1 MSTLAIACQIIVA
14 LGIFNVWLVRRDRPT
29 PYRPEGAGNIKEEFR
44 RYGLPSWAWI
54 AVGVAKVSLAV
65 LLLVGVFVPAVAPI
79 AGGAMA
85 LLMVSA
91 IAAHIRVNDPPVKSL
106 PAFLMLLLST
116 VVVVAYT
123 I

>member
-1 MSTLAIACQIIVA
+1 MITLAIICQIVVA

-29 PYRPEGAGNIKEEFR
+29 PYRPEGAANIEEEFR
-44 RYGLPSWAWI
+44 RYGLPGWAWI
-54 AVGVAKVSLAV
+54 AVGAAKVFLAI
-65 LLLVGVFVPAVAPI
+65 LLLVGVFVPSIAPV

-85 LLMVSA
+85 VLMISA
-91 IAAHIRVNDPPVKSL
+91 IAAHVRVNDPLVKSV

-123 I
+123 V